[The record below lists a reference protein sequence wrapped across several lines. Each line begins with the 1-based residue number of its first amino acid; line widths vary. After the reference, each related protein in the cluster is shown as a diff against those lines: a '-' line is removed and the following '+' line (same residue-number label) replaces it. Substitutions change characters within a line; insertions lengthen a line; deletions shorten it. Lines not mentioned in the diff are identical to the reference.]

1 MEANQEKKETKKHLY
16 QEDYLDEDMEKF
28 AKKKELQNKVLI
40 KIIEKMNHKPKNTSD
55 EKS

>member
-1 MEANQEKKETKKHLY
+1 MEANQEKKGTNKYLH

-40 KIIEKMNHKPKNTSD
+40 KIIEKMNHKPKNISD